1 MASPRSTSKPKR
13 TSKARTSG
21 RGVARSK
28 QSLIDDRARHDIIGV
43 VLCVVAVGLFIADVS
58 RSSGMAAEAGAGA
71 LKMLLGIGAYLVPVM
86 LLLWGV
92 SFFVRSEIHEGRTGL
107 GLGLVA
113 LAVIAMAGLATPGA
127 LYFAKASLPTYGGYL
142 GASVAWVLHKTLG
155 DVIGYVLLVGLAIVG
170 LVVTGLSVSSAFEW
184 VRDAFESRAE
194 AREEAAQP
202 ASRPRERAPKTVPL
216 TDPEATAVM
225 PAAAGNGDAAAP
237 AAARRRKGAA
247 ENGDPEAARKTVPTP
262 RTVSPRAMEGFVLP
276 ALSLLSRTSESAA
289 KHKTSDTELRTT
301 ALAIAETLATFDI
314 PARVVAW
321 VAGPTVTLFEVEI
334 AKGIRLSKITALADD
349 LALSLAASTV
359 RILAPI
365 PGKSLIGIEVPN
377 IRRTSVTLGDC
388 LAPAGEG
395 GPLLLGIGKDVAG
408 APVLEDLAAMPHLLI
423 GGTTGSGKSVAINS
437 MLMSILMRATPAE
450 VRMILID
457 PKRVELSLYNG
468 LPHLYVPVVTEP
480 KQAAS
485 ALAWCVSEMER
496 RLKVLQVAGARNI
509 GLFNAMVQDGKA
521 PEGAEELPYLVIVI
535 DELADLMMVAAKEV
549 EDSIVRI
556 AQLARAAGIHLV
568 VATQRPEANVVTGII
583 KANITNRI
591 AFNVASSIDS
601 RVILD
606 QAGAEKLVGLGD
618 MLFGKP
624 AWPKPKR
631 IQGCYVSESEI
642 EAVVSHLKS
651 QAEPDYH
658 EEILHLKIS
667 QAGGGGVDS
676 GEDDDPLIWE
686 AADITVVSGLGST
699 SMLQRRLKVGYARAG
714 RIMDMLEMKGIVGP
728 PDGSKPREV
737 LVDVEELSAIR
748 AFEREEAEGR

>member
-1 MASPRSTSKPKR
+1 MVSPRKPSNTPSR
-13 TSKARTSG
+13 GASERSRGRAAAKAPQG
-21 RGVARSK
+21 
-28 QSLIDDRARHDIIGV
+28 LLDDRSRRDIVGV
-43 VLCVVAVGLFIADVS
+43 VLSVIAIALFIAVVS
-58 RSSGMAAEAGAGA
+58 KSSGVAAQAGAGG
-71 LKMLLGIGAYLVPVM
+71 LKMLFGIGAYLIPVF
-86 LLLWGV
+86 LLVWGV
-92 SFFVRSEIHEGRTGL
+92 SFFVRTEIHEGRTGL
-107 GLGLVA
+107 GLGFIVLSFISMAA
-113 LAVIAMAGLATPGA
+113 LSTPGHD
-127 LYFAKASLPTYGGYL
+127 FFSAKQLPLHGGYVGAGVAWALFKAL
-142 GASVAWVLHKTLG
+142 GAP
-155 DVIGYVLLVGLAIVG
+155 IGYVLLAGLAIVG
-170 LVVTGLSVSSAFEW
+170 CVVTGLSISALVEW
-184 VRDAFESRAE
+184 VSGSVQARAAE
-194 AREEAAQP
+194 KEPAALK
-202 ASRPRERAPKTVPL
+202 RERAPRTVPL
-216 TDPEATAVM
+216 VDADGVAV
-225 PAAAGNGDAAAP
+225 AASGASVAVP
-237 AAARRRKGAA
+237 RRRPAGAP
-247 ENGDPEAARKTVPTP
+247 DPEAARKTVPTP
-262 RTVSPRAMEGFVLP
+262 RSVAPRAMEGFELPPFSVLGQ
-276 ALSLLSRTSESAA
+276 TTESAA
-289 KHKTSDTELRTT
+289 AHKSSDTELRST
-301 ALAIAETLATFDI
+301 AIAISETLATFDI
-314 PARVVAW
+314 PARVVDW

-334 AKGIRLSKITALADD
+334 AKGVRLSKVTALADD

-365 PGKSLIGIEVPN
+365 PGKALVGIEVPN
-377 IRRTSVTLGDC
+377 VRRTSVTLGDV

-408 APVLEDLAAMPHLLI
+408 SPVLEDLGAMPHLLL
-423 GGTTGSGKSVAINS
+423 GGTTGSGKSVAINA

-450 VRMILID
+450 VRFILID

-480 KQAAS
+480 KEAAS
-485 ALAWCVSEMER
+485 ALAWSVSEMER
-496 RLKVLQVAGARNI
+496 RLKVLQAAGVRNI
-509 GLFNAMVQDGKA
+509 GGYNAMIQDGKGA
-521 PEGAEELPYLVIVI
+521 EGAVELPYLVIVI

-591 AFNVASSIDS
+591 AFNVASAIDS

-606 QAGAEKLVGLGD
+606 QSGAEKLVGLGD
-618 MLFGKP
+618 MLFSKP

-642 EAVVSHLKS
+642 EEVVSHLKK

-667 QAGGGGVDS
+667 SAGGGGIDT
-676 GEDDDPLIWE
+676 GGDDDPLIWE
-686 AADITVVSGLGST
+686 AADITVTSGLGST

-737 LVDVEELSAIR
+737 LASVEDLESIR
-748 AFEREEAEGR
+748 AFEREDAEGR